1 MSAALHVVAP
11 GPSAPPSLS
20 QRVHQLQ
27 AEARRLAREHIDMLE
42 ANLRQMQHIADEI
55 AQGGEAYP
63 PGVRDIARRLS
74 EDSTAKAQTL
84 EAIMARH

>member
-1 MSAALHVVAP
+1 MSASLHVVAASP
-11 GPSAPPSLS
+11 AAPASLS
-20 QRVHQLQ
+20 ERVRQLQ
-27 AEARRLAREHIDMLE
+27 AEARSLAREHVDLLE
-42 ANLRQMQHIADEI
+42 ANLLAIRRIADEI